1 MQNQIK
7 LRNTTEMKRNY
18 TLLSFLL
25 VFLFSTA
32 FSLDAMAGKKKV
44 QLSASEPDA
53 EIYID
58 GKIMGKGQVEVLILK
73 NSCVT
78 VKIVKVGF
86 LEETISFCN
95 KKHSAEPPKTYYVEM
110 KRDDAYDA
118 SIQTDIANID
128 IELKTTKDEEEAWKL
143 ISMIITSYFDVIE
156 VTDRETGYLR
166 TAWVIQTFQQNTIRT
181 RMIVKLGDTDPL
193 TYKIK
198 LVSEESRA
206 PGTSVKSDELYREW
220 DRVLRKYGSIF
231 DELQSRVSN

>member
-1 MQNQIK
+1 
-7 LRNTTEMKRNY
+7 MKKN
-18 TLLSFLL
+18 LSQLSFLFTL
-25 VFLFSTA
+25 VLLITISNDA
-32 FSLDAMAGKKKV
+32 FAGKKKV
-44 QLSASEPDA
+44 KLSASEPDA

-58 GKIMGKGQVEVLILK
+58 GKIMGKGQADVLILS

-78 VKIVKVGF
+78 VRVSKVGF
-86 LEETISFCN
+86 LDETITFCN
-95 KKHSAEPPKTYYVEM
+95 KKNSAAPPKSYYVEM
-110 KRDDAYDA
+110 NRDDAYDA

-128 IELKTTKDEEEAWKL
+128 IELTTSKSEEEAWKL

-166 TAWVIQTFQQNTIRT
+166 TSWVVQSFQQNTIRT

-193 TYKIK
+193 TYKVK

-220 DRVLRKYGSIF
+220 DRVLRKYGNIF
-231 DELQSRVSN
+231 DELQSRVTN

>member
-1 MQNQIK
+1 
-7 LRNTTEMKRNY
+7 MKRNY
-18 TLLSFLL
+18 TFISIIVIF
-25 VFLFSTA
+25 FISTIFSIDA
-32 FSLDAMAGKKKV
+32 FAGKKKV
-44 QLSASEPDA
+44 QLSASETDA

-58 GKIMGKGQVEVLILK
+58 GKLMGKGNAEVLILS

-78 VKIVKVGF
+78 VKVTKVGF
-86 LEETISFCN
+86 LVEKITFCN
-95 KKHSAEPPKTYYVEM
+95 KKHSATPPKTHYIEM

-128 IELKTTKDEEEAWKL
+128 IELKTTMDEVDAWKL

-166 TAWVIQTFQQNTIRT
+166 TSWVIQTFKQNTIRT
-181 RMIVKLGDTDPL
+181 RLIIKLGDTDPL
-193 TYKIK
+193 TYKVK

-220 DRVLRKYGSIF
+220 DRVLRKYGNVF
-231 DELQSRVSN
+231 DELQSRLNK

>member
-1 MQNQIK
+1 
-7 LRNTTEMKRNY
+7 MKRNY
-18 TLLSFLL
+18 TLLSLVL
-25 VFLFSTA
+25 VFALSTM
-32 FSLDAMAGKKKV
+32 FSLDSFAGKKKV
-44 QLSASEPDA
+44 QLSVSETDA

-58 GKIMGKGQVEVLILK
+58 GKLMGKGNTEVLILS

-86 LEETISFCN
+86 LKEKITFCN
-95 KKHSAEPPKTYYVEM
+95 KKNSATPPKTYYVEM

-118 SIQTDIANID
+118 SVQTDIANID
-128 IELKTTKDEEEAWKL
+128 IELKTTKDEKEAWKL

-166 TAWVIQTFQQNTIRT
+166 TSWVIQTFKQNTIRT
-181 RMIVKLGDTDPL
+181 RLIVKLGDTDPL
-193 TYKIK
+193 TYKVK

-220 DRVLRKYGSIF
+220 DRVLRKYGNVF
-231 DELQSRVSN
+231 DELQSRLNK